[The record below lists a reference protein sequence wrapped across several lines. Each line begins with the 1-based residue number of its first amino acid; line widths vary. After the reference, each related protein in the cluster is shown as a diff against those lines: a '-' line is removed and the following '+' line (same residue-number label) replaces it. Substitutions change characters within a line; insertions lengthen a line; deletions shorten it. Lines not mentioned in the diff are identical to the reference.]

1 MRREMI
7 KMEVE
12 WKRGRDKEGWVIQII
27 IHTTKKHARLSS
39 HHNFLFSWRV
49 DKIIETTG
57 CPALCYSAYLLSIRI
72 SLIYDDMPEMHGDKW
87 GC

>member
-12 WKRGRDKEGWVIQII
+12 WKRGRGKEGWVIQII
-27 IHTTKKHARLSS
+27 IHTTKKHARLSP
-39 HHNFLFSWRV
+39 HQNFLFSWRV

-57 CPALCYSAYLLSIRI
+57 CPTLCYSAYLLSIRI
-72 SLIYDDMPEMHGDKW
+72 SLIYDDMPGNAW
-87 GC
+87 G